1 MLIATF
7 GPTTEWVGRTITCEG
22 GVFTLEGHGPITAA
36 DIMEHDRQ
44 GHLTWAYDGLREWVE
59 RLVSAPPA
67 APPVPQP
74 ATPQV
79 SAGSKAPPQVR
90 PLGVQMPLSQSGF
103 ASAASSKR
111 GGAPPWVWAVVGG
124 VLLAVVVAVVMVN
137 AYTTT
142 GSGSLTPSERT
153 QLAFF
158 SEHAPQ
164 LRALIDDTQA
174 VLDSDS
180 ADATF
185 VVSAMG
191 PISSSYGQ
199 LAVEYNATNGGN
211 LVGGAVAHL
220 ESLWESCAG
229 DIGTADVTILQC
241 YSQPDTV
248 DIDTGAMALVTAGQT
263 MDEIEAEI
271 SRLSNP

>member
-36 DIMEHDRQ
+36 DVMEHDRQ

-59 RLVSAPPA
+59 GLISGPPA

-79 SAGSKAPPQVR
+79 PVSVKAPPQMQ
-90 PLGVQMPLSQSGF
+90 PFGIPMPLSQSGS

-111 GGAPPWVWAVVGG
+111 RGAPPWVWAVIGG

-137 AYTTT
+137 ASMTKST
-142 GSGSLTPSERT
+142 SSLTPTERT

-158 SEHAPQ
+158 VEHAPQ
-164 LRALIDDTQA
+164 LRSVITDTEAVIDSGITD
-174 VLDSDS
+174 VSYV
-180 ADATF
+180 AD
-185 VVSAMG
+185 AMG
-191 PISSSYGQ
+191 PVTDNYVQ
-199 LAVEYNATNGGN
+199 LQEEYLATSGGER
-211 LVGGAVAHL
+211 VGGALAHL
-220 ESLWESCAG
+220 EALWESCATDTG
-229 DIGTADVTILQC
+229 IAAKTILEC
-241 YSQPDTV
+241 YTNPDTV
-248 DIDTGAMALVTAGQT
+248 DAASG
-263 MDEIEAEI
+263 
-271 SRLSNP
+271 